1 MKRVITIFITMF
13 ILLGITIPAAASSTS
28 SVTIPT
34 FTILEVVKDKSVTI
48 QTNNFPANDKFTVT
62 MGIIGS
68 RGKGGAVIGTTKSGS
83 GGSFK
88 EIYTIPPSLV
98 GAEMIAIRLESPTSG
113 YFSYNWFW
121 NSTAIAAPPASPTP
135 SPTPITP
142 PTTPSYSGFPTFT
155 IAAVVQGKTVTIKGV
170 NFPANDNFDVLMGA
184 FGTKGLDGINVG
196 STKSGAGGDLSATYN
211 IPASLAASTLI
222 AIRLQSPTSGYFAYN
237 WFFNNTTT
245 P

>member
-13 ILLGITIPAAASSTS
+13 ILLGFTIPVAAASTT

-48 QTNNFPANDKFTVT
+48 QTNNFPANDTFTVT
-62 MGIIGS
+62 MGIIGT
-68 RGKGGAVIGTTKSGS
+68 RGIGGTVVGSTKSGN
-83 GGSFK
+83 GGSIK
-88 EIYTIPPSLV
+88 EIYTIPPSLA

-113 YFSYNWFW
+113 YFSFNWFW
-121 NSTAIAAPPASPTP
+121 NNTAIATPPTSPTP
-135 SPTPITP
+135 TTP
-142 PTTPSYSGFPTFT
+142 PTTPAYSGFPTFT
-155 IAAVVQGKTVTIKGV
+155 IAAVVQGKTITIKGV
-170 NFPANDNFDVLMGA
+170 NFPANDNYNVLMGA
-184 FGTKGLDGINVG
+184 FGTKGIDGINVG

>member
-13 ILLGITIPAAASSTS
+13 ILLGLTIPAAASSTS
-28 SVTIPT
+28 TVTIPT
-34 FTILEVVKDKSVTI
+34 FAILEVVKDKSVTI
-48 QTNNFPANDKFTVT
+48 QTNNFPANDTFTVT
-62 MGIIGS
+62 MGIIGT
-68 RGKGGAVIGTTKSGS
+68 RGIGGTEIGTTKSGN

-88 EIYTIPPSLV
+88 ETYTIPASFV

-121 NSTAIAAPPASPTP
+121 NNTATTTPPASPTP
-135 SPTPITP
+135 LPTPTTP
-142 PTTPSYSGFPTFT
+142 PTTPAYSGFPTFS
-155 IAAVVQGKTVTIKGV
+155 IAAVVKGKTITIKGV

-184 FGTKGLDGINVG
+184 FGTKGIDGIKVG
-196 STKSGAGGDLSATYN
+196 STKSGASGDLSATYN
-211 IPASLAASTLI
+211 IPTSLASSTLI
-222 AIRLQSPTSGYFAYN
+222 AIRMQSPTSGYFAYN